1 MTTTTEAKTRVITL
15 TDAQPVRV
23 REDLWP
29 VIASARDWDGEH
41 ESQAFRRWY
50 LTVRQHADGRTIVYG
65 SETEGMGGARQGYEE
80 ARAGLLLDAGADI
93 AAAVRRV
100 GERAR
105 CSDAMIDAVI
115 ADLPAVELV

>member
-1 MTTTTEAKTRVITL
+1 MTTDKIRTVTL
-15 TDAQPVRV
+15 TDRAPVRISEA
-23 REDLWP
+23 RWP
-29 VIASARDWDGEH
+29 RISYASRHDGTVEC
-41 ESQAFRRWY
+41 QANHVWH
-50 LTVRQHADGRTIVYG
+50 LTVRQHADGRTSVYG